1 VAAPIADVCFGHDM
15 GLLEI
20 SEEVVNSTF
29 TMVSTVASKVLLTF
43 STL

>member
-1 VAAPIADVCFGHDM
+1 VDVCIGYDM

-20 SEEVVNSTF
+20 SEEVVNSILTV
-29 TMVSTVASKVLLTF
+29 VSTAASKVLLTF